1 MNIKTLVHKIRYKIR
16 YGSTVEWYNFWY
28 IVLRRKQKVIPRVA
42 SIDETIQTVIDKHCA
57 VSRYGDGEML
67 LTCADKEIGFQKGN
81 PQLAARLR
89 EVLTSP

>member
-1 MNIKTLVHKIRYKIR
+1 MNIKTLVHKIR

-28 IVLRRKQKVIPRVA
+28 IALRRRQKVIPRVA

-57 VSRYGDGEML
+57 GSRYGDGEML
-67 LTCADKEIGFQKGN
+67 LTCADKKIGFQKGN

-89 EVLTSP
+89 VIIITFLC

>member
-67 LTCADKEIGFQKGN
+67 RFFFNLVEKYIFHNHLYFE
-81 PQLAARLR
+81 
-89 EVLTSP
+89 